1 VRWCFLVPM
10 ANLGTRDI
18 EVREQP
24 DVLAETTHLMG
35 ADSARVRVGVVREL
49 ENTAK
54 CVHTGLMI
62 QIRRFSYVVTM
73 SVMLEWRSSM
83 SSGF

>member
-1 VRWCFLVPM
+1 
-10 ANLGTRDI
+10 
-18 EVREQP
+18 
-24 DVLAETTHLMG
+24 MG

-54 CVHTGLMI
+54 CVHTALMI
-62 QIRRFSYVVTM
+62 QIRRFSYAVTM
-73 SVMLEWRSSM
+73 SVMLEWRSSI